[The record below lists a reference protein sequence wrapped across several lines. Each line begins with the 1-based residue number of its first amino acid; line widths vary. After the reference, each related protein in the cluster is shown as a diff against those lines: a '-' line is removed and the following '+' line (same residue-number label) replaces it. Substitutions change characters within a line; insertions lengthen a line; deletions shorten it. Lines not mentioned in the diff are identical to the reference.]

1 MRRLSSGDNCRDFLC
16 VEIRLQRTVFSR
28 CGYIVFRYE
37 DEIMLSG
44 SALEKVFEGNS
55 NNRFTVGAGNL
66 AKILQMVEVLLDENL
81 AHLVNPQ

>member
-1 MRRLSSGDNCRDFLC
+1 
-16 VEIRLQRTVFSR
+16 
-28 CGYIVFRYE
+28 
-37 DEIMLSG
+37 MLSG